1 MAEPRDVDDSS
12 FKEVV
17 LDAAA
22 PVLVDF
28 WAPWC
33 APCRAVAPV
42 IEDLA
47 SEYAGRI
54 EFAKVNVDESP
65 GTATG
70 YGVRSIPTLLLF
82 KDGKP
87 LTQIVGA
94 RPKAELKKHLDEA
107 LT

>member
-1 MAEPRDVDDSS
+1 MAEPRDVDESS

-17 LDAAA
+17 LDASA

-42 IEDLA
+42 IEELA

-70 YGVRSIPTLLLF
+70 YGVRSIPTREIKNLCRNVF
-82 KDGKP
+82 F
-87 LTQIVGA
+87 T
-94 RPKAELKKHLDEA
+94 
-107 LT
+107 